1 MAYEDIPQANARK
14 RIAVNLTGYYVIAD
28 SDLQP
33 SVALQLDIADGQLG
47 ASLNISLVALLSPH
61 QAREIAEALHR
72 KADEA
77 EAGLPRA

>member
-1 MAYEDIPQANARK
+1 MAHEDIARANARK
-14 RIAVNLTGYYVIAD
+14 KIAVSLTGYYVLAD
-28 SDLQP
+28 TDLTP
-33 SVALQLDIADGQLG
+33 SVALQLDVADGQLG

-61 QAREIAEALHR
+61 EAREIAEALQR